1 MSGELLCER
10 CGQNH
15 PIWYTDNKSWNEV
28 VRDNSSNFVFNFLC
42 PSCFC
47 FLAFVHYREVS
58 FKVTLERAADNKEPV
73 QQPLTQAKAAEAL
86 PERKIAPM
94 CGNCM
99 SESCLYTISVGSDE
113 CIKRFKPVRLL
124 LV

>member
-73 QQPLTQAKAAEAL
+73 QQSLTQAKAAETL
-86 PERKIAPM
+86 PEGGICCSTCNNP
-94 CGNCM
+94 CGDPKLSRCDDCFDF
-99 SESCLYTISVGSDE
+99 SEWRNKL
-113 CIKRFKPVRLL
+113 PLA
-124 LV
+124 